1 MASTQQL
8 VNFCDA
14 IKGKSVELHQL
25 RSFLTIAREANLTRA
40 AQKLNLSQSAL
51 SSQIRQLEGDL
62 EITLFRRTTRG
73 MELTEAGRE
82 LLPLAEGAL
91 EAAQK
96 IRRRAMAL
104 HQGVSESVAIGLN
117 ADPTFLRVGAI
128 NRRLSLL
135 HRDLN
140 VIFQT
145 SQTIRTA
152 QMLRQGELDLA
163 FFYGEASDADI
174 AHALLARVR
183 ICVVVP
189 SRLSAGR
196 TDMSWEDV
204 AALPWIWAGAESP
217 FYLALTDQLSQR
229 RLRPNQAVETMDEH
243 IVKELVMDGQGLAV
257 MREDEA
263 RPLAESGR
271 VVIWDKGW
279 MTVPLSLAW
288 LEKNGEKKR
297 IRAAREAIRHIWQS
311 EGSAAQEATPYW
323 L

>member
-1 MASTQQL
+1 MELYQL
-8 VNFCDA
+8 HSFVN
-14 IKGKSVELHQL
+14 
-25 RSFLTIAREANLTRA
+25 IAREANLTRA
-40 AQKLNLSQSAL
+40 AEKLNLSQSAL

-62 EITLFRRTTRG
+62 GVVLFLRTTRG

-104 HQGVSESVAIGLN
+104 HRGVSESVTIGLN
-117 ADPTFLRVGAI
+117 ADPTFLRAGAV
-128 NRRLSLL
+128 NRRVSLL

-140 VIFQT
+140 VVFLT
-145 SQTIRTA
+145 SQTVKTA

-163 FFYGEASDADI
+163 YFYGEDSDADI

-183 ICVVVP
+183 ICVVIP
-189 SRLSAGR
+189 TRLAEGSELG
-196 TDMSWEDV
+196 WEEL
-204 AALPWIWAGAESP
+204 AALPWVWAPDSP
-217 FYLALTDQLSQR
+217 FYSAMADQFAQR
-229 RLRPNQAVETMDEH
+229 RLRPSQGVEAMDEH
-243 IVKELVMDGQGLAV
+243 IVKELVTDAQGV
-257 MREDEA
+257 GIMREDEA

-271 VVIWDKGW
+271 AIIWDKGW

-288 LEKNGEKKR
+288 LEKSADKKR
-297 IRAAREAIRHIWQS
+297 VRAARDAIRHIWRSQ
-311 EGSAAQEATPYW
+311 EGTADETASYW